1 MAYQPTDEQI
11 KFLDEHKIY
20 FDAFKGVYVF
30 DQIGIT
36 FTSDLIEFCDWDK
49 LKVNFLSELREREK
63 DDKKKKGG
71 EAWLKK

>member
-30 DQIGIT
+30 DKLGMT
-36 FTSDLIEFCDWDK
+36 FTSDLLEFCDWGK
-49 LKVNFLSELREREK
+49 LKVNFLSELKEREK
-63 DDKKKKGG
+63 H
-71 EAWLKK
+71 ERSRNRNI